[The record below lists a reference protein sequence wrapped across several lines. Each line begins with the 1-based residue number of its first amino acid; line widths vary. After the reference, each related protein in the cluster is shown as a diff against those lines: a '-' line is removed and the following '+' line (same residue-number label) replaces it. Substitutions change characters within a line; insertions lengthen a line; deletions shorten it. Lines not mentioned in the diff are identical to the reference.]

1 MVCLCCQR
9 RPPVIHSVMINVAVP
24 FKDTTDNSSCNLQSV
39 CYVVVLSKE
48 IQQLY
53 IYYHRDNLLFFFL
66 PHRSTASLMGNSSTG
81 GPSIAILNN
90 ESSDFSCSRFRVLVF
105 INLN

>member
-1 MVCLCCQR
+1 MHNVNYITISHLLILY
-9 RPPVIHSVMINVAVP
+9 IHILDS
-24 FKDTTDNSSCNLQSV
+24 
-39 CYVVVLSKE
+39 Y

-90 ESSDFSCSRFRVLVF
+90 ESSDFFAVDFVCSFLLILTERMSFQHQQYVWV
-105 INLN
+105 